1 MENAR
6 EKLIMVNQATIN
18 ERLNAFVKK
27 MGEPKTRLKP
37 RGYNEEEYQ
46 LVLKLKG
53 MGYNSKEI
61 ASGLGIAASKVYL
74 YNKKKALDDEK

>member
-1 MENAR
+1 
-6 EKLIMVNQATIN
+6 
-18 ERLNAFVKK
+18 
-27 MGEPKTRLKP
+27 
-37 RGYNEEEYQ
+37 
-46 LVLKLKG
+46 